1 MKLDLITREELAQEL
16 RICTATLDIWRKKYE
31 DSNNKLIPGEV
42 RFGDKA
48 RTIRFKKSIVLKH
61 FLEKA

>member
-16 RICTATLDIWRKKYE
+16 RICTATLDKWRKKYE
-31 DSNNKLIPGEV
+31 DSNNKLIPGEIH
-42 RFGDKA
+42 FGYKA
-48 RTIRFKKSIVLKH
+48 RTIRFKKSIVLNH